1 MKAAAIAVVAS
12 LGPLAAGARAQA
24 EPAPG
29 TAAQE
34 PAAAETPSAPSAREP
49 AWAFGLTAYHYS
61 VPEDDDYLQTTLT
74 ADRGALHLEARHN
87 YEGRDAGSAW
97 VGYNLAGGDE
107 VPYQLTPMV
116 GAVFG
121 DTRGAALGYRG
132 SLGWRSLEL
141 YSEGEYLFD
150 FDEHDDSFL
159 YNWSELTVSATEW
172 LRAGVVVQR
181 TRAYETDVDVQRG
194 LLLGLSLERVDVSA
208 HVFEPGDDDAVYVLS
223 FGVGF

>member
-1 MKAAAIAVVAS
+1 MKAHAIAVVAS
-12 LGPLAAGARAQA
+12 LGVLAAGARGQGAA
-24 EPAPG
+24 APG
-29 TAAQE
+29 TVAQD
-34 PAAAETPSAPSAREP
+34 AAAGAPASAPPAHEP
-49 AWAFGLTAYHYS
+49 AWAFGFTAYHYS
-61 VPEDDDYLQTTLT
+61 VPEDDDYLQPTLT

-87 YEGRDAGSAW
+87 YEGRDASSAW

-107 VPYQLTPMV
+107 VPYELTPMV

-132 SLGWRSLEL
+132 SVGWRSLEL

-150 FDEHDDSFL
+150 FDEHDDSYL

-194 LLLGLSLERVDVSA
+194 LLLGLSLERIDLAA